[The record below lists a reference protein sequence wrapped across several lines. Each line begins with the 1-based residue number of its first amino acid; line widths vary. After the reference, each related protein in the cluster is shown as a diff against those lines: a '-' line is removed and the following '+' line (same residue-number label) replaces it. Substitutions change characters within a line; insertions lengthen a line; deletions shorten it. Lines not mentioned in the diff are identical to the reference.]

1 MERRDYLL
9 GKWVIDPDHACA
21 TFAVRH
27 FMIANVVGLFGKM
40 TGTIYFDP
48 PDIAHLSAE
57 AEIDVTSLSTGNR
70 ARDEHL
76 LSPDFLDAAKHTK
89 ITFKTTRVE
98 AAGDNR
104 GKVTADLA
112 IRGITRPVSFQ
123 VEWLGPVKSPFS
135 GKSSI
140 GFRGATKINRED
152 YGIETNYPMEGG
164 GLVVGREVEIT
175 FDVQA
180 DLAD

>member
-1 MERRDYLL
+1 MAR
-9 GKWVIDPDHACA
+9 WIIDQDHACA

-40 TGTIYFDP
+40 TGVIIFDP
-48 PDIAHLSAE
+48 PDIPQLSAE
-57 AEIDVTSLSTGNR
+57 AEIDVGSISTGNKQ
-70 ARDEHL
+70 RDEHL
-76 LSPDFLDAAKHTK
+76 IGPDFFDVAQFPK
-89 ITFKTTRVE
+89 ITFRTTRIE
-98 AAGDNR
+98 AAGGTH
-104 GKVTADLA
+104 GKVTADLN
-112 IRGITRPVSFQ
+112 IRGITRPISFE

-152 YGIETNYPMEGG
+152 YGIELGYTMEGG
-164 GLVVGREVEIT
+164 GLVIGKDIDIT

-180 DLAD
+180 DLTE